1 MAHPLLDEVKYN
13 ADGLIAAIAQCAE
26 TEAVLMLAWM
36 NADALAQTLV
46 TGQVTYFSR
55 SRQALWRKGE
65 TSGHTQELISAHLD
79 CDADAVLLKVKQ
91 TGPACHTGAQS
102 CFFRDLT

>member
-26 TEAVLMLAWM
+26 TQVVLMLAWM

-102 CFFRDLT
+102 CFFCNLT

>member
-1 MAHPLLDEVKYN
+1 
-13 ADGLIAAIAQCAE
+13 
-26 TEAVLMLAWM
+26 MLAWM

-65 TSGHTQELISAHLD
+65 TSGHTQELISVHLD